1 MYFEEKGEGFPLVLL
16 HGNGEDHHY
25 FDRQIDFFSR
35 YYRVLAPDTPGHGL
49 SPKGEGDFTL
59 ERFSRDLHTLL
70 EEQKIS
76 GCHLLVHFLYG
87 RQQHLGRMA
96 VQCPGR
102 FVS

>member
-49 SPKGEGDFTL
+49 WRL
-59 ERFSRDLHTLL
+59 
-70 EEQKIS
+70 
-76 GCHLLVHFLYG
+76 
-87 RQQHLGRMA
+87 
-96 VQCPGR
+96 
-102 FVS
+102 

>member
-59 ERFSRDLHTLL
+59 ERFSRDPAYT
-70 EEQKIS
+70 
-76 GCHLLVHFLYG
+76 
-87 RQQHLGRMA
+87 LGRTKNFRVPSA
-96 VQCPGR
+96 R
-102 FVS
+102 FF